1 MELNREHH
9 PCFNDKARHTF
20 GRVHLPVAPG
30 CNIQC
35 NFCNRKFDCVNESR
49 PGVSSGLLTPVQAMA
64 YLEEVFRR
72 KRNIAV
78 VGIAGPGDPFANPE
92 QTMET
97 MRLVRERYPEMLL
110 CLATN
115 GLNAAAYLDG
125 MAELHV
131 SHVTVTVNAVDPEV
145 AARIYAWVRE
155 GKRIRGPREG
165 AEILLFRQLEVIRGL
180 KARGITTK
188 VNTIVIPGVNDSH
201 VNEVARRMAELGVDI
216 LNIVPYYRNDGA
228 NFAHIPEPS
237 AELIRDLRAKA
248 GAFLPMMHHCTRC
261 RADAVGLLG
270 EGISSEM
277 TSVLQACSAG
287 NIINSSR
294 PFVAVASGD
303 GLSVNEHMG
312 QAGRFLI
319 FENTPTGPTLK
330 ESRPAPNQGGGIQR
344 WENVAKLL
352 QDCRTLLV
360 SGIGSTPSVV
370 LTRRG
375 VEVRQTEGP
384 ILPSVASVF
393 SVSPATEPAGKTCE
407 GGCSH

>member
-277 TSVLQACSAG
+277 TSVLQGCATSQG
-287 NIINSSR
+287 DESSR
-294 PFVAVASGD
+294 PYVAVASTD
-303 GLSVNEHMG
+303 GVSVNEHLG
-312 QAGRFLI
+312 QADRFLI
-319 FENTPTGPTLK
+319 YENTPAGPALR
-330 ESRPAPNQGGGIQR
+330 ESRPAAGKGGGIQR
-344 WENVAKLL
+344 WNRVAESLR
-352 QDCRTLLV
+352 DCRSLLV
-360 SGIGSTPSVV
+360 SGIGTNP
-370 LTRRG
+370 RG
-375 VEVRQTEGP
+375 VLSNRGIEVHQTEGP
-384 ILPSVASVF
+384 ILSTVAFVF
-393 SVSPATEPAGKTCE
+393 NGLPVTRSMGLDCE
-407 GGCSH
+407 GGCSE